1 MSSAQFSIYI
11 PRIFTNISN
20 SKIIS
25 TFENLELGKVQHMDI
40 VYRTGIDGST
50 YKMAFI
56 HFSYWSNS
64 SAANNLRDKIEDPA
78 IEAKIVY
85 DDPWYWII
93 LPNKSSTSRQH
104 KASIQFD
111 LKDCFNRI
119 SSMTEKLNA
128 VYNEMFIKQDHTSSL
143 EYDIE
148 SIEDIESGDLNSMSM
163 CELDIPPYYTP
174 YKYAKIHPS
183 NPNNPNN
190 PNNSYYDEQMS
201 VSSDG
206 FDDLELGGSPDSHAI
221 LISDKDNY
229 LKKWMTE
236 NICGNA

>member
-11 PRIFTNISN
+11 PRIFTNIPN

-78 IEAKIVY
+78 IEAKMVY

-93 LPNKSSTSRQH
+93 LPNKSSASRQY
-104 KASIQFD
+104 KANIQFD

-119 SSMTEKLNA
+119 SSMAEKLNV
-128 VYNEMFIKQDHTSSL
+128 VYNEMFINRDHTSSL

-148 SIEDIESGDLNSMSM
+148 SIEDIESGDLNRMSM
-163 CELDIPPYYTP
+163 CELDIPLHYTT

-183 NPNNPNN
+183 NPS
-190 PNNSYYDEQMS
+190 NSYYDEQMS

-206 FDDLELGGSPDSHAI
+206 FNDLELGGSPDSHAI
-221 LISDKDNY
+221 LILDKDIH